1 VEDRRVQGRQ
11 GSVLPWIRIQANR
24 DEEEV
29 RMRRATALLL
39 PLGIAL
45 LGPGPLMAADSAQVD
60 AATKQVERGAS
71 QIGQGQVVEG
81 AGETA
86 KGIGNTVVEGAKYTG
101 QKFGEAGEA
110 AAPAAKTAWERT
122 KEGAVAFG
130 NSVREFF
137 SSLFQ

>member
-1 VEDRRVQGRQ
+1 
-11 GSVLPWIRIQANR
+11 
-24 DEEEV
+24 
-29 RMRRATALLL
+29 MRNAMAILVM
-39 PLGIAL
+39 LGIAV
-45 LGPGPLMAADSAQVD
+45 LGPGPLMAADSTQVD

-101 QKFGEAGEA
+101 QKFGEAGES
-110 AAPAAKTAWERT
+110 AAPAAKTAWTRT

-130 NSVREFF
+130 TSVREFF
-137 SSLFQ
+137 SSLFE